1 MKPSNRTA
9 RNKTPLYRRVLRSSW
24 IQEAVKMTSG
34 TPAEPCPCAWNL
46 CCSIRLRDRPEAD
59 RRTAV
64 PADLLSSEFQLFEII
79 TIGEDSATPC
89 RSSRSCELPRQ
100 PLERAAIFEHGCGVS
115 PRQLLR
121 PTADK
126 AIASAQ
132 PTALTPFLGNCVTE
146 HWVRVHFGSTWW
158 WLMDR
163 GTASPESPGFEVS
176 FGDTSFQAQSA
187 LTIIEFPAQGALAA
201 WRLMLILRDLD
212 CNPISS
218 LL

>member
-1 MKPSNRTA
+1 MQAFGAVPLTRPIMKLSNRTA

-46 CCSIRLRDRPEAD
+46 CCSIRDRPEAD

-126 AIASAQ
+126 A
-132 PTALTPFLGNCVTE
+132 TE
-146 HWVRVHFGSTWW
+146 YSVCST
-158 WLMDR
+158 DR
-163 GTASPESPGFEVS
+163 SDAFS
-176 FGDTSFQAQSA
+176 
-187 LTIIEFPAQGALAA
+187 
-201 WRLMLILRDLD
+201 WKLRDGTLGPGPFWFHMVVAYGSWN
-212 CNPISS
+212 CFPGKSRLRSIIW
-218 LL
+218 